1 MWEVVLGLAVIVML
15 LAWLS
20 LWMLYRLHYVVVLQE
35 TIAKEQ
41 EVMVNRLSKLAK
53 QVDHLEERR

>member
-1 MWEVVLGLAVIVML
+1 MWEAVLGLAVIVML